1 MIMTVFPDVF
11 FMVKSKS
18 RSPPYIV
25 IMFKYGLSSQP
36 SILTMS
42 DEATVKSR
50 WMTQRTRCISL
61 ILYWDWILLM
71 C

>member
-42 DEATVKSR
+42 DEASVKSR
-50 WMTQRTRCISL
+50 WMTQRTR
-61 ILYWDWILLM
+61 
-71 C
+71 